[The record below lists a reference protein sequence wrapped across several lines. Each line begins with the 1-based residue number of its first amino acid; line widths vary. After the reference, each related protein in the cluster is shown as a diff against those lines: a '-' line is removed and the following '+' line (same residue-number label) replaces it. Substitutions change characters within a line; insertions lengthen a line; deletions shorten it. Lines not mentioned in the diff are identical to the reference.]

1 MKNEIRRIL
10 AGQAD
15 NISFEEKNGNILVN
29 LDCYAIAGYAAKE
42 IADLARKNNPTCVFT
57 IQAINNPHLQIIL

>member
-42 IADLARKNNPTCVFT
+42 IEDLARKNGRTCVFT